1 MKKVLGKV
9 SLLTLVLA
17 GGLLAKE
24 SVSADAAY
32 TVQHGDSFYLIAQNH
47 GVDPY
52 ALAAANGLGIYDLI
66 YLDKY

>member
-32 TVQHGDSFYLIAQNH
+32 TVQHGDSFYLIA
-47 GVDPY
+47 
-52 ALAAANGLGIYDLI
+52 
-66 YLDKY
+66 